1 MGMHG
6 NKQLTSRWGGQPTSQ
21 SLDVD
26 IQAVQVDQ
34 LPRTQDI
41 ILKLHLEILKE
52 DVRLRQAILNNQVY
66 RTAHRGL

>member
-1 MGMHG
+1 M
-6 NKQLTSRWGGQPTSQ
+6 SQ

-41 ILKLHLEILKE
+41 ILKLHREILKE